1 MSLQQSIA
9 SVTEH
14 VPGYY
19 TATDQQTT
27 FTKTRRFVLTWDN
40 SRIPPSN
47 RRVGYNY
54 KEQQRC
60 DGVCFG
66 NGLVALD
73 IGKGYETM
81 GEMET
86 LLALNGTYSITWLD

>member
-1 MSLQQSIA
+1 MLQQSIA

-14 VPGYY
+14 APAVHV
-19 TATDQQTT
+19 TTDQQTT
-27 FTKTRRFVLTWDN
+27 FSRTRRFVLTWDN

-47 RRVGYNY
+47 RRTGYDY

-73 IGKGYETM
+73 IGKGYENM
-81 GEMET
+81 GELET
-86 LLALNGTYSITWLD
+86 LLALNGKYSIVWID

>member
-1 MSLQQSIA
+1 MNAQE
-9 SVTEH
+9 VTRDFTEH
-14 VPGYY
+14 IPALHV
-19 TATDQQTT
+19 TTDKTTT
-27 FTKTRRFVLTWDN
+27 FSRTRRFVLEWDN

-86 LLALNGTYSITWLD
+86 LLALNGKYSITWID